1 MKRTYP
7 TNIDG
12 QIFYID
18 DDAFELLQNY
28 LKQLKIT
35 FSGTEGEEIVGD
47 IESRIRELFNEKAS
61 AGGSSVI
68 VLADVEKVIET
79 MGRPED
85 ISGES
90 ENNTPHA
97 GAQTHQSEPQPG
109 NTAAPKPFITF
120 NLPTRKKLYRN
131 MKDKVFGGVFGG
143 LAMYLGWNANIM
155 RILFLVLVFSTK
167 VIPFTIVYLIA
178 WMVIP
183 AAITPR
189 QVLQMRGIPVNVDTV
204 GKEVMADSPSA
215 VPPTIEGGNFFSTL
229 FSVLGKCVLCI
240 IGFVAGVAAFGCIT
254 AFLSLLAGAMGLL
267 IAQSSV
273 IIDALM
279 PLNCSWAAIGL
290 AMSGSML
297 GAIIF
302 GAITWG
308 CASVLF
314 SLPKASKSWTVSLL
328 ITSIM
333 LAAIAAVLFMV
344 MVM

>member
-18 DDAFELLQNY
+18 DDAFDLLQNY
-28 LKQLKIT
+28 LRQLKIT

-61 AGGSSVI
+61 GGGSSVI

-90 ENNTPHA
+90 ENHS
-97 GAQTHQSEPQPG
+97 AQTATQPDE
-109 NTAAPKPFITF
+109 NESQPRQTTAPKPFITF
-120 NLPTRKKLYRN
+120 NLPSRKKLYRN

-143 LAMYLGWNANIM
+143 LAVYLGWNANIM
-155 RILFLVLVFSTK
+155 RILFLVLVLSTK

-215 VPPTIEGGNFFSTL
+215 VPPSIEGGNFFSSL

-240 IGFVAGVAAFGCIT
+240 VGFVAGVASFGCVT
-254 AFLSLLAGAMGLL
+254 AFLSMLAGAMGLL
-267 IAQSSV
+267 IAHSSV
-273 IIDALM
+273 IVDAFM
-279 PLNCSWAAIGL
+279 PLNCGWPAIGL
-290 AMSGSML
+290 ALAGSMF
-297 GAIIF
+297 GAIVF

>member
-1 MKRTYP
+1 
-7 TNIDG
+7 
-12 QIFYID
+12 
-18 DDAFELLQNY
+18 
-28 LKQLKIT
+28 
-35 FSGTEGEEIVGD
+35 IVGD
-47 IESRIRELFNEKAS
+47 IESRIRELVNEKAS
-61 AGGSSVI
+61 GGGSSVI
-68 VLADVEKVIET
+68 GLADVEKVIEP

-90 ENNTPHA
+90 ENHST
-97 GAQTHQSEPQPG
+97 QTASQPDENEPQPRQ
-109 NTAAPKPFITF
+109 TAAPKPFITF
-120 NLPTRKKLYRN
+120 NLPSRKKLYRN

-143 LAMYLGWNANIM
+143 LAVYLGWNANIM
-155 RILFLVLVFSTK
+155 RILFLVLVLSTK

-215 VPPTIEGGNFFSTL
+215 VPPSIEGGNFFSSL

-240 IGFVAGVAAFGCIT
+240 VGFVAGVASFGCIT

-267 IAQSSV
+267 IAHSSV
-273 IIDALM
+273 IVDAFM
-279 PLNCSWAAIGL
+279 PLNCGWPAIGL
-290 AMSGSML
+290 ALAGSMF
-297 GAIIF
+297 GAIVF

-314 SLPKASKSWTVSLL
+314 SLPKASKSWTVSLF

-333 LAAIAAVLFMV
+333 LAAVAAVLFMV

>member
-18 DDAFELLQNY
+18 DDAFDLLQNY
-28 LKQLKIT
+28 LRQLKIT

-61 AGGSSVI
+61 GGGSSVI

-90 ENNTPHA
+90 ENHS
-97 GAQTHQSEPQPG
+97 AQTASQADENESQPRQ
-109 NTAAPKPFITF
+109 TAAPKPFITF
-120 NLPTRKKLYRN
+120 NLPSRKKLYRN

-143 LAMYLGWNANIM
+143 LAVYLGWNANIM
-155 RILFLVLVFSTK
+155 RILFLVLVLSTK

-215 VPPTIEGGNFFSTL
+215 VPPSIEGGNFFSSL

-240 IGFVAGVAAFGCIT
+240 VGFVTGVASFGCVT

-267 IAQSSV
+267 IAHSSV
-273 IIDALM
+273 IVDAFM
-279 PLNCSWAAIGL
+279 PLNCGWPAIGL
-290 AMSGSML
+290 ALAGSMF
-297 GAIIF
+297 GAIVF